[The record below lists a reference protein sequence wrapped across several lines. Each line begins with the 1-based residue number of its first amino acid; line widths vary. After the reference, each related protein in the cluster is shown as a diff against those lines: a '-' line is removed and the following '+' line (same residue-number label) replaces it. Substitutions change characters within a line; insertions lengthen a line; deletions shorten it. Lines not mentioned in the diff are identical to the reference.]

1 MKRKTLALGVAAL
14 AAGLAGAALAQQQMG
29 GMATH
34 DPFGNATITRAE
46 AQTKAAEMFARMDL
60 NNDGKLDA
68 GDRAVMIGRRF
79 DAMDANHD
87 GVLSRQEFLDA
98 HQKMMGGA
106 GHDGGPMHERMER
119 GPEGGPMGIDHPGG
133 GHPGRGMKM
142 MERMDANGDHAITRD
157 EFLAG
162 ALKRFDAADANH
174 DGKLTPEERRAAMRQ
189 GMMRMHRMHGMGAEH
204 GMGEKHG
211 MGHDMDDMPPPPPA
225 K

>member
-14 AAGLAGAALAQQQMG
+14 AAGIAGAALAQQQMG
-29 GMATH
+29 GMAPH
-34 DPFGNATITRAE
+34 DPFGKATITRAE

-60 NNDGKLDA
+60 NTDGKLDA

-87 GVLSRQEFLDA
+87 GALSRQEFLDA

-106 GHDGGPMHERMER
+106 GHAGGPMHERMGR
-119 GPEGGPMGIDHPGG
+119 GPEGGAMGMGHHGG
-133 GHPGRGMKM
+133 GHHGGGHHGGGMKM
-142 MERMDANGDHAITRD
+142 MGRMDANGDHAITRD

-162 ALKRFDAADANH
+162 ALKRFDTADANH
-174 DGKLTPEERRAAMRQ
+174 DGKLTPEERRTAMRQ
-189 GMMRMHRMHGMGAEH
+189 GMMRMHRMH

>member
-14 AAGLAGAALAQQQMG
+14 AAGIAGAALAQQQMG
-29 GMATH
+29 GMAPH
-34 DPFGNATITRAE
+34 DPFGKATITRAE

-60 NNDGKLDA
+60 NTDGKLDA

-87 GVLSRQEFLDA
+87 GALSRQEFLDA

-106 GHDGGPMHERMER
+106 GHAGGPVHERMRR
-119 GPEGGPMGIDHPGG
+119 GPEGGAMGMGHHGG
-133 GHPGRGMKM
+133 GHHGKGMKM
-142 MERMDANGDHAITRD
+142 MDRMDANGDHAITRD

-174 DGKLTPEERRAAMRQ
+174 DGKLTPEERRTAMRQ
-189 GMMRMHRMHGMGAEH
+189 GMMRMHRMH